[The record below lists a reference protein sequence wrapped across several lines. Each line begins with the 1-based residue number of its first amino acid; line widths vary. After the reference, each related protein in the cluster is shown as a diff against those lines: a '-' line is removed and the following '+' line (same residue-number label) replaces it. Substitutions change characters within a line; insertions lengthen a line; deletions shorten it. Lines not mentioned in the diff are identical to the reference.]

1 VEALLRLA
9 IVARDE
15 AALEAAI
22 EHAGV
27 ARCLPCNVQQLLGQ
41 RRRAALAVGGA
52 QVQVGQL
59 ALEKR
64 GSTERMLCASHSMAT
79 PCWLLMRSSSARSCA

>member
-1 VEALLRLA
+1 MKPPLKRPLSTLVWPVPA
-9 IVARDE
+9 
-15 AALEAAI
+15 
-22 EHAGV
+22 
-27 ARCLPCNVQQLLGQ
+27 CNVQQLLGQ